1 MWHTDA
7 DSDVTTR
14 VTGRPELADTFN
26 GWLPSLSTPS
36 ANGANVIVW
45 SCATGAM

>member
-7 DSDVTTR
+7 DSDVVTN

-36 ANGANVIVW
+36 ANGANEIV
-45 SCATGAM
+45 